1 MPRNSEISATIDE
14 WVQGE
19 RDRKILK
26 RSMIDRRTHEQIAEE
41 MEISSRT
48 VDNVTRRWRSVITS
62 QLP

>member
-1 MPRNSEISATIDE
+1 MPRNSDITATIDE

-19 RDRKILK
+19 RDREILK

-41 MEISSRT
+41 MDISPRT
-48 VDNVTRRWRSVITS
+48 VDNVTRRWRSVVTS

>member
-1 MPRNSEISATIDE
+1 MPRNSDITATIDE

-26 RSMIDRRTHEQIAEE
+26 LSMIDRHTHEQIAEE
-41 MEISSRT
+41 MDISPRT
-48 VDNVTRRWRSVITS
+48 VDNVTSRWRSVVNA

>member
-1 MPRNSEISATIDE
+1 MPRNSDINATIDE

-41 MEISSRT
+41 MEISPRT
-48 VDNVTRRWRSVITS
+48 VDNVTRRWRGVIAS

>member
-1 MPRNSEISATIDE
+1 MPRNSDIAATVDE

-41 MEISSRT
+41 LDICPRT
-48 VDNVTRRWRSVITS
+48 VDNVTRRWRSVVTS

>member
-1 MPRNSEISATIDE
+1 MPRNSDISATIDE

-41 MEISSRT
+41 LDICPRT
-48 VDNVTRRWRSVITS
+48 VDNVTRRWRSVVTS

>member
-1 MPRNSEISATIDE
+1 MPRNSDITATIDE

-26 RSMIDRRTHEQIAEE
+26 RSMIDCRTHEQIAEE
-41 MEISSRT
+41 MDISPRT
-48 VDNVTRRWRSVITS
+48 VDNVTRRWRGVVTS

>member
-26 RSMIDRRTHEQIAEE
+26 RIMIDRRTHEQIAEE

>member
-1 MPRNSEISATIDE
+1 MPRNSDISATIDE

-19 RDRKILK
+19 RDRKIMH

-41 MEISSRT
+41 MDISPRT
-48 VDNVTRRWRSVITS
+48 VDNVTRRWRSVVTS